1 MTAPPRRATKL
12 PLYAPW
18 LGDEEVN
25 AAAEVLRSGWLG
37 MGTRVAE
44 LEIRFAE
51 LIGCEHAVA
60 LNSCT
65 AALHLALV
73 AHGVGPGSTVITT
86 PYTFTASAE
95 AVLRTGASVKFV
107 DIDPDTL
114 NLRPED
120 VEAALTPET
129 AAVLPVHIAGHP
141 CDMDGFEA
149 VTRGR
154 DLLLLD
160 DAAHALMGESRG
172 ARIGAVGDAT
182 AFSFYPTKH
191 MTTIEGGM
199 LTTNDAAVADGVKAI
214 RYHAMSRDTWA
225 RQETR
230 KPWAYDVVA
239 QGHKCNMT
247 DVEAAIGLA
256 QMDRLP
262 MQMPIR
268 ERIATQ
274 YSEAFA
280 ELAEVDTPP
289 TPAAGVHAW
298 HLYILRLRTEALDID
313 RDDFILALNDLNISA
328 IVHYIPLHLFT
339 HYRQVCCVREGD
351 FPNAESAYSRVVSL
365 PLWPGMDDEDTQD
378 VIDAVTWLVRKH
390 ARRRV
395 S

>member
-1 MTAPPRRATKL
+1 MTPPPRRSTKL
-12 PLYAPW
+12 QLYAPW
-18 LGDEEVN
+18 IDEDEVE
-25 AAAEVLRSGWLG
+25 AAAAALRSGWLG
-37 MGTRVAE
+37 MGARVAE
-44 LEIRFAE
+44 LEERFAS

-65 AALHLALV
+65 AALNLTLV
-73 AHGVGPGSTVITT
+73 AGGVHAGATVITT

-95 AVLRTGASVKFV
+95 AAMRTGADVKFV
-107 DIDPDTL
+107 DIDAATL
-114 NLRPED
+114 NIRPEA
-120 VEAALTPET
+120 VEAALTPDT
-129 AAVLPVHIAGHP
+129 KAIVPVHIAGHP
-141 CDMDGFEA
+141 CDMAGM
-149 VTRGR
+149 R
-154 DLLLLD
+154 DVADRHGALLLD
-160 DAAHALMGESRG
+160 DAAHALMARTGG
-172 ARIGAVGDAT
+172 ARVGSVGGAT

-199 LTTNDAAVADGVKAI
+199 VTTNDAALAEGVKGI

-247 DVEAAIGLA
+247 DVAAAVGLA
-256 QMDRLP
+256 QLDKLP
-262 MQMPIR
+262 GQMPIR
-268 ERIATQ
+268 ERIAMR

-280 ELAEVDTPP
+280 DLPEVE
-289 TPAAGVHAW
+289 TPAVPSSGSHAW
-298 HLYILRLRTEALDID
+298 HLYILRLNAEALDID

-339 HYRQVCCVREGD
+339 HYQRTCGVREGD

-365 PLWPGMDDEDTQD
+365 PLWPGMDEQDTED
-378 VIDAVTWLVRKH
+378 VVDAVTWLVKKH
-390 ARRRV
+390 ARRRA